1 MSEFSLSKQSTAGKR
16 QALALK
22 ELLKMSDELKLS
34 TRQKGML
41 HYIHSSIED
50 ESRPP
55 TIREIGGAL
64 KISSTSVVNY
74 NLNRLR
80 DKGLLERDRTV
91 SRGLR
96 LTDSAY
102 EFLGLAVGSA
112 DRAATSLAAQLQNLI
127 RVPILGN
134 IVAGEPIDVTN
145 DTFDTYDEDD
155 VVEMSNTMLPSR
167 KDTLFAL
174 RVDGY
179 SMIDDMITDGDIVIL
194 QQQETAQD
202 GDIVAAWVEGE
213 GTTLKRFYSEREKG
227 LIRLQPRNPSME
239 PIWVEP
245 EDVKIQGKL
254 VLTLSQAS

>member
-1 MSEFSLSKQSTAGKR
+1 MS
-16 QALALK
+16 K
-22 ELLKMSDELKLS
+22 ELNLS
-34 TRQKGML
+34 TRQQGML
-41 HYIHSSIED
+41 HYIHDSMED

-96 LTDSAY
+96 LTETAY
-102 EFLGLAVGSA
+102 EFLGVGQSIV
-112 DRAATSLAAQLQNLI
+112 DRSATSMVGQIQNLVRI
-127 RVPILGN
+127 PILGN

-145 DTFDTYDEDD
+145 DTFTTYDEED
-155 VVEMSNTMLPSR
+155 VVELSTSMLPSK
-167 KDTLFAL
+167 KDSLFAL

-179 SMIDDMITDGDIVIL
+179 SMIDDMISDGDIVIL

-202 GDIVAAWVEGE
+202 GDVVAAWVEGE
-213 GTTLKRFYSEREKG
+213 GTTLKRFYSEPGKG
-227 LIRLQPRNPSME
+227 VIRLQPKNPSME
-239 PIWVEP
+239 PLFVDP

>member
-1 MSEFSLSKQSTAGKR
+1 MSGFSVTEQFTESNR
-16 QALALK
+16 QALTLK
-22 ELLKMSDELKLS
+22 ELVKMSDELKLS
-34 TRQKGML
+34 TRQEGML
-41 HYIHSSIED
+41 HYIYDSIED

-74 NLNRLR
+74 NLNRLK

-96 LTDSAY
+96 LTDLAY
-102 EFLGLAVGSA
+102 EFLGRA
-112 DRAATSLAAQLQNLI
+112 AATSDKATSAFAAQIQNLV

-134 IVAGEPIDVTN
+134 IVAGEPIDITN
-145 DTFDTYDEDD
+145 DTFSTYDEDD
-155 VVEMSNTMLPSR
+155 TVELSSSMLPSR
-167 KDTLFAL
+167 RDKLFAL

-194 QQQETAQD
+194 QQQEIAQD
-202 GDIVAAWVEGE
+202 GDIIAAWVEGE
-213 GTTLKRFYSEREKG
+213 GTTLKRFYSERELG
-227 LIRLQPRNPSME
+227 VIRLQPRNPSME
-239 PIWVEP
+239 PILVDP

-254 VLTLSQAS
+254 VLTISQAS